1 MSAGSIPATGA
12 FFIEQP
18 ISRFEREAPR
28 TDCLMEFALRKGKP
42 IGDGSR
48 LESGRALTLPCEFDS
63 IRPDWSPFRCNRRLC
78 HWPIGKGASLPSWTG
93 GFDSRMALS
102 TNLFGDRL
110 TVGYL
115 TLNQVIEV
123 RILFPELSE
132 VRAVTSL
139 CPSHYLTR
147 GSNCW

>member
-1 MSAGSIPATGA
+1 M
-12 FFIEQP
+12 
-18 ISRFEREAPR
+18 
-28 TDCLMEFALRKGKP
+28 
-42 IGDGSR
+42 GDGSR

-63 IRPDWSPFRCNRRLC
+63 RSFRCNRNMC

-123 RILFPELSE
+123 RILFPELGE
-132 VRAVTSL
+132 VRANIALSFAL
-139 CPSHYLTR
+139 LDP
-147 GSNCW
+147 G